1 MDQIT
6 EPRLPPTRREVTRP
20 APRAWIADKPHLQEF
35 LRAALNELGFAAD
48 TWDGSRCIE
57 AVLDDPPELIIIG
70 SSFAGNH
77 AIEIFEKLAVRN
89 ARASIL
95 LVGPS
100 DSRTLTGLT
109 RLGKELGLTLL
120 PTLATP
126 FRDSTLRDRI
136 ERVRPK
142 QPVPCVARRA

>member
-1 MDQIT
+1 MEQNYDQIT
-6 EPRLPPTRREVTRP
+6 KARLPPPRHEVTRP

-35 LRAALNELGFAAD
+35 FRAALNDLGFAAD
-48 TWDGSRCIE
+48 TWDGNRCIE

-77 AIEIFEKLAVRN
+77 AIEIFKELAVRN

-109 RLGKELGLTLL
+109 QLGEELGLTLL

-126 FRDSTLRDRI
+126 FHDSALRDRI
-136 ERVRPK
+136 
-142 QPVPCVARRA
+142 RRTGEFR